1 MEIQNVNLDDLMDN
15 YIKLKIT
22 DRNLNFEQA
31 HAIAKQKAKELST
44 DPMLLSWYQGKT
56 GKFYPDFECGR
67 SDKPAWVLYAE
78 SRGGDTAINI
88 NNGEYIFIY
97 LALD

>member
-1 MEIQNVNLDDLMDN
+1 MQIQKVNLEDIVDN
-15 YIKLKIT
+15 HVQLKIV
-22 DRNLNFEQA
+22 DRNLNFKKA
-31 HAIAKQKAKELST
+31 HAIAKQAAKELSA

-67 SDKPAWVLYAE
+67 SDKPAWILYAE

-97 LALD
+97 LSMD

>member
-1 MEIQNVNLDDLMDN
+1 MEIKNVNLDDLMDN
-15 YIKLKIT
+15 CVQLTIADT
-22 DRNLNFEQA
+22 NLNFEQA
-31 HAIAKQKAKELST
+31 QAIARQKAKEFSA

-67 SDKPAWVLYAE
+67 SDKPTWVLYAE
-78 SRGGDTAINI
+78 SRGGNTAINI

-97 LALD
+97 ISLD

>member
-1 MEIQNVNLDDLMDN
+1 MGLQKVNLDDLVDN
-15 YIKLKIT
+15 YVKLRIT
-22 DRNLNFEQA
+22 DSNLNFEKAQA
-31 HAIAKQKAKELST
+31 LAKQAAKKFST

-88 NNGEYIFIY
+88 NKGEYIFIY
-97 LALD
+97 LGLE

>member
-1 MEIQNVNLDDLMDN
+1 MEMQKVNLDDLVNN
-15 YIKLKIT
+15 YVKLNIA
-22 DRNLNFEQA
+22 DRDLDFVEA
-31 HAIAKQKAKELST
+31 HAIAKQKAKEFSA

-56 GKFYPDFECGR
+56 GKYYPDIECGR

-97 LALD
+97 LSLD